1 MIRIFCF
8 RRGEEF
14 EVTPTSSELL
24 FYPPSRVVTVS
35 GKSGTLVFMGKYCLV
50 RVGEA
55 L

>member
-1 MIRIFCF
+1 MYIRLAMLKKLSDSHFFF

-35 GKSGTLVFMGKYCLV
+35 GKC
-50 RVGEA
+50 
-55 L
+55 

>member
-1 MIRIFCF
+1 MSALTGTTCMYIRLAMLKKVIRIFF

-35 GKSGTLVFMGKYCLV
+35 GKC
-50 RVGEA
+50 
-55 L
+55 